1 MPVKDK
7 GKERASFVVAIS
19 GASGALYGLTLIRE
33 LLSGGFDVDMLI
45 TKAGLLI
52 MRQEAGLKLEAP
64 DDIVAEVLEKLKAN
78 SPDVGGAPGT
88 RAAELKGRLT
98 YTLPDEM
105 VSPLASGSSL
115 RRAMIIC
122 PCSMGSL
129 ARVASGI
136 SLNLIERAADCILKE
151 GGRLVIV
158 PRETPLSRIHL
169 RNMLTLSEMG
179 VMIVPA
185 MPAFYQGPETIE
197 DIINFVVGKVLDT
210 VGVENN
216 LYKRWNGLE
225 MENNGR

>member
-1 MPVKDK
+1 MNDR
-7 GKERASFVVAIS
+7 ERASYVVAIS
-19 GASGALYGLTLIRE
+19 GASGALYGLRLIRE

-45 TKAGLLI
+45 TDAGLLI
-52 MRQEAGLKLEAP
+52 LRQEAGLRLEEPGGIA
-64 DDIVAEVLEKLKAN
+64 AEVLEKLKADN
-78 SPDVGGAPGT
+78 FNAGAAGDAGP
-88 RAAELKGRLT
+88 KGRLS

-122 PCSMGSL
+122 PCSMGLL
-129 ARVASGI
+129 ARVATGVST
-136 SLNLIERAADCILKE
+136 NLIERAADCILKE
-151 GGRLVIV
+151 GGRLVVV

-169 RNMLTLSEMG
+169 KNLLTLSEMG
-179 VMIVPA
+179 VTIVPA

-210 VGVENN
+210 LGVGNN

-225 MENNGR
+225 TENNGR